1 MARAERGLV
10 DPLVDEGSRCGPC
23 RRRRAGTGRRPLGA
37 DGRTVVPV
45 GPPPLHPD
53 VEPLR
58 AVVGTWAG
66 TGEGRYP
73 TIDAFVYLEDVELW
87 SSAKPFVG
95 YQQRTRHPGTG
106 APMHAESGFVRVV
119 GPAGD
124 DGALPLEAVIAH
136 PTGLAEILAGSFRG
150 TRIDLAT
157 VEVAR
162 TPTAKEVVGVERTI
176 EVVGDE
182 LTYEVRMA
190 AVGQPLQFH
199 LAATLHRVA

>member
-1 MARAERGLV
+1 
-10 DPLVDEGSRCGPC
+10 
-23 RRRRAGTGRRPLGA
+23 
-37 DGRTVVPV
+37 V

-58 AVVGTWAG
+58 TLLGTWAG

-73 TIDAFVYLEDVELW
+73 TIDAFVYLEEVDLW
-87 SSAKPFVG
+87 SGGKPFVG

-106 APMHAESGFVRVV
+106 APMHTESGYLRPI
-119 GPAGD
+119 GSAEA
-124 DGALPLEAVIAH
+124 DGSVALEAVIAH
-136 PTGLAEILAGSFRG
+136 PTGLAEILTGSFRSG
-150 TRIDLAT
+150 RIELAT
-157 VEVAR
+157 AEVAR
-162 TPTAKEVVGVERTI
+162 TPTAKAVLAVERTI
-176 EVVGDE
+176 HIAGDE